1 MSKKPFFNIDFADS
15 ITYEGDKQK
24 ITYGSCYI
32 IYKIGTDTIYIDEFR
47 CPNKTGNGRKLLHDL
62 LLHLLP
68 YHSNY
73 HALINICVNAK
84 DKEKYTKYYEKIGF
98 AQMSERDQFTG
109 EINNIIN
116 TIHAMDKS
124 GGKKTIHRNNGR
136 KKTVRRNA
144 TRNK

>member
-1 MSKKPFFNIDFADS
+1 MSKKPFFNIDFGES
-15 ITYEGDKQK
+15 ITYEGDNQK
-24 ITYGSCYI
+24 LTYGHCYI
-32 IYKIGTDTIYIDEFR
+32 LYKIGANTIYIDEFR

-62 LLHLLP
+62 LVHLLP

-73 HALINICVNAK
+73 QVLMNICVNAK

-98 AQMSERDQFTG
+98 TQMTERDQFTG

-116 TIHAMDKS
+116 TIRDLDKS
-124 GGKKTIHRNNGR
+124 GGKKTI
-136 KKTVRRNA
+136 RRNA

>member
-1 MSKKPFFNIDFADS
+1 MCNIDFAES

-24 ITYGSCYI
+24 LTYGNCYI
-32 IYKIGTDTIYIDEFR
+32 LYNIGTNTIYIDEFR
-47 CPNKTGNGRKLLHDL
+47 CPNKTRNGRKLLHDL
-62 LLHLLP
+62 LIHLLP
-68 YHSNY
+68 YYSNY
-73 HALINICVNAK
+73 QVLINICVNAPN
-84 DKEKYTKYYEKIGF
+84 KEKYTNYYKKIGF
-98 AQMSERDQFTG
+98 TQMTERDQFTG

-116 TIHAMDKS
+116 TIRDLDRS